1 MNSEDGGMPEATSFG
16 DMGLSPET
24 LAAVE
29 ALGWTEPTP
38 VQRRAIA
45 PGLEGRDVVGIAQTG
60 TGKTGAF
67 LLPVIERAVPGGG
80 LQALVLCPTRELAQQ
95 VLGDAVALT
104 RGRTLRCAAI
114 VGGVG
119 YGPQRAALDT
129 GTEVIAATPGR
140 FIDHMR
146 RGQANLSR
154 VRFLVLDEA
163 DRMLDMGFRPQI
175 ESVLRGVPRRR
186 QTMLFSATMPHG
198 VHALSLRVTRDPVR
212 IEVTPSGTTAEGIDE
227 RVYSVKPGKKEDLLV
242 RLLADPDWDQ
252 VLVFTRTKRGADMLL
267 ARLRREGVAVDVMHS
282 DRQMSHRAR
291 ALDRFATGGVRVL
304 VATDIAQ
311 RGLDV
316 EGISHVVNYDI
327 PLDPD
332 DYVHRIGRTARAG
345 AAGTAVSFLTAPDL
359 AYLKSIELLLG
370 RTLERIHLPEFDYAG
385 TPVEQRDEGSRRRHP
400 RSARGL
406 GSKSADSLTPEELTR
421 LLNGTS

>member
-1 MNSEDGGMPEATSFG
+1 MPEVTSFEA
-16 DMGLSPET
+16 MGLSPET

-29 ALGWTEPTP
+29 ALGWSEPTP
-38 VQRRAIA
+38 VQRRAIP
-45 PGLEGRDVVGIAQTG
+45 PGLDGQDIVGIAQTG

-67 LLPVIERAVPGGG
+67 LLPVLEGVAAGGG
-80 LQALVLCPTRELAQQ
+80 LQCLVLCPTRELAQQ
-95 VLGDAVALT
+95 VVGEAVALS
-104 RGRTLRCAAI
+104 RGTTLQSASI

-119 YGPQRAALDT
+119 YGAQRMALDT
-129 GTEVIAATPGR
+129 GAEIIVATPGR
-140 FIDHMR
+140 LIDHMR

-175 ESVLRGVPRRR
+175 ESVLRKVRRER
-186 QTMLFSATMPHG
+186 QTMLFSATMPQG
-198 VHALSLRVTRDPVR
+198 VHALSLQVTRDPVR
-212 IEVTPSGTTAEGIDE
+212 IEVARSGTTAEGIDE
-227 RVYSVKPGKKEDLLV
+227 RVYWVKPDRKADLLV
-242 RLLADPDWDQ
+242 RLLSEPGWDQ
-252 VLVFTRTKRGADMLL
+252 VLVFTRTKRGADMLRS
-267 ARLRREGVAVDVMHS
+267 RLERAKISVDVMHS
-282 DRQMSHRAR
+282 DRQMRHRVR

-327 PLDPD
+327 PVDPD

-345 AAGTAVSFLTAPDL
+345 AGGSAVSFLTGGDL
-359 AYLKSIELLLG
+359 AYMKSIELLLE

-385 TPVEQRDEGSRRRHP
+385 TPVEKRNDGGGRRHP

-406 GSKSADSLTPEELTR
+406 GSKSADSLSREELEQ
-421 LLNGTS
+421 LLGRSG

>member
-1 MNSEDGGMPEATSFG
+1 MPEVTSFAG
-16 DMGLSPET
+16 MGLSSET

-29 ALGWTEPTP
+29 ALGWREPTP
-38 VQRRAIA
+38 VQRRAVL
-45 PGLEGRDVVGIAQTG
+45 PGLEGRDIVGIAQTG

-67 LLPVIERAVPGGG
+67 LLPALERVVPGEG
-80 LQALVLCPTRELAQQ
+80 LQVLVLCPTRELAQQ
-95 VLGDAVALT
+95 VLGEAVALS
-104 RGRTLRCAAI
+104 RGSTVRCACI

-119 YGPQRAALDT
+119 YGPQRDALET
-129 GTEVIAATPGR
+129 GMEIISATPGR

-146 RGQANLSR
+146 RGQVDLRR
-154 VRFLVLDEA
+154 VRVLVLDEA

-175 ESVLRGVPRRR
+175 ESVLRRVPRKR

-198 VHALSLRVTRDPVR
+198 VHALSLQVARDPVR
-212 IEVTPSGTTAEGIDE
+212 IEVAPSGTTAEGIDE
-227 RVYSVKPGKKEDLLV
+227 RVYSVKPGKKADLLV
-242 RLLADPDWDQ
+242 RLLADPDWDH

-267 ARLRREGVAVDVMHS
+267 SRLQQEDISVDVLHS
-282 DRQMSHRAR
+282 DRQMRHRVR

-359 AYLKSIELLLG
+359 AFLKSIEQLLG

-385 TPVEQRDEGSRRRHP
+385 APVARQKEPAGRRHP
-400 RSARGL
+400 RSARAL
-406 GSKSADSLTPEELTR
+406 GSKSAESLSPEELDR
-421 LLNGTS
+421 LLGRRA

>member
-1 MNSEDGGMPEATSFG
+1 MRRHRGRGG
-16 DMGLSPET
+16 LR
-24 LAAVE
+24 AA
-29 ALGWTEPTP
+29 A
-38 VQRRAIA
+38 RRA
-45 PGLEGRDVVGIAQTG
+45 RDRHG
-60 TGKTGAF
+60 TD
-67 LLPVIERAVPGGG
+67 R
-80 LQALVLCPTRELAQQ
+80 RH
-95 VLGDAVALT
+95 
-104 RGRTLRCAAI
+104 
-114 VGGVG
+114 
-119 YGPQRAALDT
+119 
-129 GTEVIAATPGR
+129 PGR

-146 RGQANLSR
+146 RGQANLGR

-175 ESVLRGVPRRR
+175 ESVLRKVPRKR

-198 VHALSLRVTRDPVR
+198 VHALSLQVTRDPVR
-212 IEVTPSGTTAEGIDE
+212 IEVAPSGTTAEGIDE
-227 RVYSVKPGKKEDLLV
+227 RVYSVKPGKKADLLV
-242 RLLADPDWDQ
+242 QLLSDPDWDQ

-267 ARLRREGVAVDVMHS
+267 TRLEREGISVDVMHS
-282 DRQMSHRAR
+282 DRQMRHRVR

-327 PLDPD
+327 PLDPG

-359 AYLKSIELLLG
+359 AFLKSIELLLG

-385 TPVEQRDEGSRRRHP
+385 TPVEQRDEGPRRRHP
-400 RSARGL
+400 RSARGF
-406 GSKSADSLTPEELTR
+406 GSKSAETLSPEELER
-421 LLNGTS
+421 LLGRRSQ